1 MNNLTALRTLF
12 PPSELAEQKKEIT
25 FSKLELQAVQ
35 NAINM
40 LHSRGC
46 LYTVNVPNGDKYS
59 NMPDIEER
67 KKIVRTQSFKEYV
80 NPILDNLK
88 VNDFIAV
95 PFDKYDGPKLQANLC
110 ARANSRWGSKSIMTS
125 INKEKQVIEI
135 IREK

>member
-1 MNNLTALRTLF
+1 MNNFKVLQTLF
-12 PPSELAEQKKEIT
+12 PPSELTEQKKEVN

-40 LHSRGC
+40 LHARGC
-46 LYTVNVPNGDKYS
+46 VYTVIVPNGDKYS
-59 NMPDIEER
+59 NMPDKEE
-67 KKIVRTQSFKEYV
+67 KKKVVRSQSFKEYV
-80 NPILDNLK
+80 NPFLDNLK

-110 ARANSRWGSKSIMTS
+110 ARANTRWGAKSVMTS
-125 INKEKQVIEI
+125 INREKQVIEI